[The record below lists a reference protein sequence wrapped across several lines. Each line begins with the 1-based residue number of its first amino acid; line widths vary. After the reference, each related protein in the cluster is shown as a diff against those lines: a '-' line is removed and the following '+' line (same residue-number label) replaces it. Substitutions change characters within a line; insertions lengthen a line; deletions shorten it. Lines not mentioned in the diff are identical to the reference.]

1 MKTMISS
8 GKVRSKR
15 LSRDLVQKR
24 GMVNGLCELLW
35 IKYVR
40 KDLGIQ
46 CSEHM
51 NLLCDNKAAI
61 QIAQNP
67 VQHICTALR
76 GSVETRTIMLFM
88 LRDQAS

>member
-1 MKTMISS
+1 MA
-8 GKVRSKR
+8 
-15 LSRDLVQKR
+15 
-24 GMVNGLCELLW
+24 NGLCELLW

-40 KDLGIQ
+40 KDLGIE
-46 CSEHM
+46 CTGPM
-51 NLLCDNKAAI
+51 NLFSDNKAAI